1 MVLERTRL
9 HILSK
14 SDQLFSKAT
23 TGLSLHCHT
32 EHSSES
38 LDFLPIYADRI
49 PIIARLWRR
58 EYKHYR
64 ERELRCIDF
73 STAYWTPPLTPELV
87 YSTEKEQINEAG
99 LNAIVSITDH
109 DSIEANLIVNS
120 VNPTPGAPVS
130 MEWTVPFDRGFFHL
144 GIHNLPPK
152 DPSAVVALLLEY
164 THDPSIRS
172 AGRLDELFS
181 LLHEMPGVLIILN
194 HPLWDIEMVGT
205 ETHEWLLAEFLK
217 TNGRWIHALEVN
229 GFRCWSE
236 NKATVEMAESL
247 GLPVAAGGDRHG
259 CRANTVINISNCD
272 TFDEYANDIR
282 NAKRNEVALMPQYE
296 RPLISRQLESFAEI
310 LGHYPQLGADRTRWM
325 QRMFFDIGDGKGLRS
340 ISDLGVIRGP
350 FWMRSAIR
358 TLGVLGSP
366 RMALLF
372 RIARG
377 RADRVPS
384 AIDESQFRTSD
395 VEDISRNL
403 SSEPVL

>member
-14 SDQLFSKAT
+14 SDQLISKAK

-32 EHSSES
+32 EHSRES
-38 LDFLPIYADRI
+38 LDFLPVYADRI
-49 PIIARLWRR
+49 PVIAGFWRR
-58 EYKHYR
+58 EYKLYR
-64 ERELRCIDF
+64 EREGRCINF

-87 YSTEKEQINEAG
+87 YSSEKEQINEAG

-120 VNPTPGAPVS
+120 VDPAAIAPIS

-144 GIHNLPPK
+144 GIHNLPPQNPTAIV
-152 DPSAVVALLLEY
+152 DLLLQY
-164 THDPSIRS
+164 TNDASIRS
-172 AGRLDELFS
+172 PNKLDELFS
-181 LLHEMPGVLIILN
+181 LLTETPGVLIILN

-217 TNGRWIHALEVN
+217 AHGRWVHALEIN
-229 GFRCWSE
+229 GFRSWSE

-247 GLPVAAGGDRHG
+247 GLPVVAGGDRHG
-259 CRANTVINISNCD
+259 CRPNTVINISNCD
-272 TFDEYANDIR
+272 TFDEYAADVR
-282 NAKRNEVALMPQYE
+282 TRRRNEVALMPQYE

-310 LGHYPQLGADRTRWM
+310 LGQYPQLGAYRMRWM

-340 ISDLGVIRGP
+340 VSDLGVIRGP
-350 FWMRSAIR
+350 IWMRSAIR

-366 RMALLF
+366 RIALLF
-372 RIARG
+372 RVARK

-384 AIDESQFRTSD
+384 SFDESHFTISD
-395 VEDISRNL
+395 VEEVSRNL